1 MWSERGSNL
10 VGESDEVTASAK
22 EIKVKEY
29 KKCTVQHDD
38 EKREVLLP
46 EDKAHV
52 GEKIV
57 IKEPDRSG
65 VWEVVDL
72 VKITGGSSES
82 SQG

>member
-1 MWSERGSNL
+1 
-10 VGESDEVTASAK
+10 
-22 EIKVKEY
+22 VKDY
-29 KKCTVQHDD
+29 KKCTVQHED

-46 EDKAHV
+46 EEKAQI

-72 VKITGGSSES
+72 VKIAGKASES
-82 SQG
+82 SQ

>member
-1 MWSERGSNL
+1 MK
-10 VGESDEVTASAK
+10 D
-22 EIKVKEY
+22 Y
-29 KKCTVQHDD
+29 KKCTVQHED

-46 EDKAHV
+46 EDKAQV

-72 VKITGGSSES
+72 VKIAGKTPES
-82 SQG
+82 SQ

>member
-1 MWSERGSNL
+1 
-10 VGESDEVTASAK
+10 
-22 EIKVKEY
+22 VKEY
-29 KKCTVQHDD
+29 KKCTVEHDG

-46 EDKAHV
+46 EEKAQV

-72 VKITGGSSES
+72 VKIAGGNSSES
-82 SQG
+82 SKG

>member
-1 MWSERGSNL
+1 
-10 VGESDEVTASAK
+10 VKD
-22 EIKVKEY
+22 KEY
-29 KKCTVQHDD
+29 KKCTVQHED

-46 EDKAHV
+46 EEKAHV

-72 VKITGGSSES
+72 INIAGKSSES
-82 SQG
+82 SNG

>member
-1 MWSERGSNL
+1 MK
-10 VGESDEVTASAK
+10 D
-22 EIKVKEY
+22 Y
-29 KKCTVQHDD
+29 KKCTVQHED

-46 EDKAHV
+46 EEKAHV

-72 VKITGGSSES
+72 VKIAGESSGSSK
-82 SQG
+82 G

>member
-1 MWSERGSNL
+1 
-10 VGESDEVTASAK
+10 
-22 EIKVKEY
+22 VKEY
-29 KKCTVQHDD
+29 KKCTVQLGD
-38 EKREVLLP
+38 EQREVLLP

-65 VWEVVDL
+65 LWEVVDL
-72 VKITGGSSES
+72 VKLTGGKTSES

>member
-1 MWSERGSNL
+1 METS
-10 VGESDEVTASAK
+10 
-22 EIKVKEY
+22 VKEY
-29 KKCTVQHDD
+29 KKCTVQHGD

-57 IKEPDRSG
+57 IKEPDQSG
-65 VWEVVDL
+65 LWEVVDL
-72 VKITGGSSES
+72 VKIAGGKSTES